1 MDLTRLWIFL
11 GIFAVLFPLLYWRMK
26 REQEAGVADPGQGL
40 IRGMER
46 RSASVGLVIAL
57 ILLGA
62 GLAKGQLLV
71 LGAALLLFAFSLW
84 RLRTAR
90 DL

>member
-11 GIFAVLFPLLYWRMK
+11 GIFVVLFPLLYWQLK
-26 REQEAGVADPGQGL
+26 REQEAGVPDPGEGL
-40 IRGMER
+40 IRGVER
-46 RSASVGLVIAL
+46 QSASISFIVAL
-57 ILLGA
+57 ILIGV
-62 GLAKGQLLV
+62 GLAQGQLLV
-71 LGAALLLFAFSLW
+71 LAAALFLFAFALW